1 MIKLTPKQLD
11 SKWDFVKR
19 YMGHGNNATLSEVD
33 PNSNISH
40 KNVATLEGEFHK
52 DVMVQV
58 NRHILGQ
65 KIKEMFGKKAMKQY
79 YRDLKKHIIYKNDE
93 TSLKP
98 YCVAISL
105 TPFIVN
111 GMRGIGGE
119 SRAPEHL
126 ASFCGSY
133 INLMY
138 AIASQFA
145 GAVADVSFLTYF
157 HYFAKR
163 DFGADYLRTHTD
175 LIKNYFQQVIYS
187 LNMPSGSRSYQSI
200 FYNTSVFDREY
211 FDALFGETLYP
222 DGTNPAYDEVHEL
235 QKFFMD
241 WFGAER
247 HKAILTFPVLTAAYL
262 SEGDHAKD
270 IEFQEFL
277 ASQMEKGH
285 SFFHYHS
292 PTVDSLS
299 SCCFDG
305 SQEVLIRS
313 PSSGI
318 CRLAFK
324 ELYDAKYSVFR
335 DSGTIYHN
343 GSWVKGKPV
352 RLPGK
357 PMYRITTSNKKTM
370 LVTEDHL
377 HATLRG
383 DVLSSELTTDDYIL
397 CNTRALAPVPTE
409 NAQLSY
415 EEGMLIGIY
424 LGDGS
429 MDSKSD
435 IEYSVRLS
443 LNAEKYATA
452 KCALETV
459 SEKYKCAGGVH
470 LGSPIHNMYPVSINS
485 KEICAFIR
493 EYVFGDYAQE
503 KRLSM
508 KALSQSIAFR
518 EGILA
523 GYYASDGGNANRI
536 YTTSSEL
543 VKDIECLLTSM
554 GYVSIIDVS
563 NRTDEAVVIRGNT
576 YKRNFPLYCIRWYTP
591 GNKRSMKGIY
601 VYRNN
606 SVYFKIVSVTRL
618 EEKPE
623 YVYCFEMEMM
633 KSRTSHYLRVLLH
646 IIAVYETLS
655 TSISSPILLVEQA

>member
-1 MIKLTPKQLD
+1 MIKLTPNQLD

-79 YRDLKKHIIYKNDE
+79 YRDLKDHIIYKNDE

-235 QKFFMD
+235 QKFFME
-241 WFGAER
+241 WFGEER

-270 IEFQEFL
+270 TEFQEFL

-299 SCCFDG
+299 SCCRLRNAIDFNQFSYSLGGTGVMSG
-305 SQEVLIRS
+305 SVSVITLNINKIIQKGIPLDQKVREVHQYLVAYKALMYDFQKAGLMPAYDEGYISLDKQYITIGLNGVVEAAEWCGFEISDNAPYKSFLKKLFGVISKENQAAVALYEPILGHKLLINT
-313 PSSGI
+313 
-318 CRLAFK
+318 
-324 ELYDAKYSVFR
+324 ELIPAEGVGVKFAK
-335 DSGTIYHN
+335 
-343 GSWVKGKPV
+343 W
-352 RLPGK
+352 
-357 PMYRITTSNKKTM
+357 NKKAGIVANRDCYNSY
-370 LVTEDHL
+370 LYRVEDDSLNIFDKFAMHG
-377 HATLRG
+377 G
-383 DVLSSELTTDDYIL
+383 DVLK
-397 CNTRALAPVPTE
+397 
-409 NAQLSY
+409 
-415 EEGMLIGIY
+415 Y
-424 LGDGS
+424 LDGGS
-429 MDSKSD
+429 
-435 IEYSVRLS
+435 
-443 LNAEKYATA
+443 A
-452 KCALETV
+452 
-459 SEKYKCAGGVH
+459 VH
-470 LGSPIHNMYPVSINS
+470 LNLDEIPTKDTWVKVMNAAIKAGSNYWTWNVKSTYCEECGHINMH
-485 KEICAFIR
+485 
-493 EYVFGDYAQE
+493 
-503 KRLSM
+503 
-508 KALSQSIAFR
+508 
-518 EGILA
+518 
-523 GYYASDGGNANRI
+523 
-536 YTTSSEL
+536 TTSAC
-543 VKDIECLLTSM
+543 VKCGSTNISYLTRII
-554 GYVSIIDVS
+554 GYL
-563 NRTDEAVVIRGNT
+563 
-576 YKRNFPLYCIRWYTP
+576 K
-591 GNKRSMKGIY
+591 K
-601 VYRNN
+601 
-606 SVYFKIVSVTRL
+606 
-618 EEKPE
+618 
-623 YVYCFEMEMM
+623 
-633 KSRTSHYLRVLLH
+633 
-646 IIAVYETLS
+646 
-655 TSISSPILLVEQA
+655 ISSFSQARQVEAAQRYYHKEQK